1 MEEIR
6 NIEHPTPNA
15 GFSQEIKSWEE
26 ENRGDQTDLT
36 IQHFNAAKRSV
47 ARGQLPMKQPK
58 SFRPARNKIAR
69 ARCRIV

>member
-26 ENRGDQTDLT
+26 ENSDRSNGLT
-36 IQHFNAAKRSV
+36 IQRFNAAERSV
-47 ARGQLPMKQPK
+47 ARGQT
-58 SFRPARNKIAR
+58 
-69 ARCRIV
+69 RCAAVSPE